1 MTHEEML
8 LEKLIDLA
16 IAEDIADGDI
26 SSNAI
31 IPQSEGA
38 AATMVMKADGII
50 SGMEVARRVFERFEA
65 VTWTPYVSDGDSVK
79 RGQVILRVEGGYRA
93 LLQAERLALN
103 FLQRMSGI
111 ATMTARYAEALKGTA
126 VRLLDTR
133 KTAPGMR
140 ITDKMAVRHGG
151 GHNHRMGLYDMIMLK
166 DNHIKVAG
174 GIPQAIE
181 AARRAL
187 PLSIKLEVE
196 TSNLA
201 EVEEAV
207 RYGADI
213 IMLDNMDNDTM
224 CEAVRLIAGRART
237 EASGNMT
244 LERLQSVAETGV
256 DYISVGALT
265 HSVTAMDISMNFL
278 LTQ

>member
-8 LEKLIDLA
+8 LGKLIDLA

-50 SGMEVARRVFERFEA
+50 SGMEVARCVFERFEA

-79 RGQVILRVEGGYRA
+79 RGQVILRVEGSYRA

>member
-79 RGQVILRVEGGYRA
+79 RGQVILRVEGSYRA

-126 VRLLDTR
+126 VKLLDTR

-224 CEAVRLIAGRART
+224 REAVGLIAGRART

-244 LERLQSVAETGV
+244 LERLRSVAETGV

>member
-8 LEKLIDLA
+8 LGKLIDLA

-79 RGQVILRVEGGYRA
+79 RGQVILRVEGSYRA

-151 GHNHRMGLYDMIMLK
+151 GHNHRMGLDDMIMLK
-166 DNHIKVAG
+166 DNHSKVAG

>member
-79 RGQVILRVEGGYRA
+79 RGQVILRVEGSYRA

-265 HSVTAMDISMNFL
+265 HSVTAMDISMYFL